1 MPGLSEEF
9 EGESAEDNRLD
20 LACISADGSRYYYPD
35 AKLRRLM
42 YRRPDFSSPDAEWL
56 LCRIVSYDDSVAKKR
71 RLENLIPEIRDDLA
85 QKKISAAYEKIG
97 EAYGLLE
104 GEYNEELVELN
115 RTAGEYGRIC
125 GLRGVYPAPAD
136 NSRKDRDKP
145 RGETHSYFS
154 HYFPTNEYGRGIL
167 LDIDQKSNPIALSFY
182 RVSDSKEFFGH
193 GTAKEEAKK
202 RSGRLFTVRL
212 KRGEKISEDIVL
224 SPDHSTFYCRI
235 DGNLCMINGEGKL
248 VRSGKPLGR
257 IYCISPDGTQLATG
271 DGHELSI
278 CSIPEGKIT
287 RSCPL
292 DAASTENLDRLAHFS
307 DVKSGKGYFR
317 EDGRAV
323 FIEIGSSLIMVS
335 LEDNKQYFIGKKD
348 DKWLIDYEYEL
359 CH

>member
-1 MPGLSEEF
+1 M
-9 EGESAEDNRLD
+9 
-20 LACISADGSRYYYPD
+20 
-35 AKLRRLM
+35 
-42 YRRPDFSSPDAEWL
+42 
-56 LCRIVSYDDSVAKKR
+56 
-71 RLENLIPEIRDDLA
+71 
-85 QKKISAAYEKIG
+85 
-97 EAYGLLE
+97 
-104 GEYNEELVELN
+104 
-115 RTAGEYGRIC
+115 
-125 GLRGVYPAPAD
+125 
-136 NSRKDRDKP
+136 
-145 RGETHSYFS
+145 
-154 HYFPTNEYGRGIL
+154 

-292 DAASTENLDRLAHFS
+292 DAASSENLDRLAHFS